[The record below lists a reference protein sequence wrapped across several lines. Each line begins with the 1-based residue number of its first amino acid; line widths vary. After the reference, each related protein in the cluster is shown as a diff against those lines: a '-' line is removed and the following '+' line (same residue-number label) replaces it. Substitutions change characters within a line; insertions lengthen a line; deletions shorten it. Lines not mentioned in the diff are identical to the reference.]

1 MSLSKR
7 FVRLQKRVQQTSQK
21 VKKTVARLCASSS
34 EEDKRE
40 RNKLRK
46 RKPAESAKD
55 KSSKDCPP
63 PSDDNNPQP
72 QSPTE
77 AKPVNPP
84 AYDAPVEHENP
95 YDRIAHH
102 LCRALIDHIR
112 AHYFGPPSTCS
123 CSVYSTSECGGCRS
137 ESSTTHTGATT
148 MTNEMEEAA
157 PESCSNNHL
166 TRKRET
172 KHKKSTGPCVP
183 PSRTHPK
190 PDSKM
195 SIPRILS
202 SQVPLRLPR
211 LRPVPPELD
220 PRPALQHHAEIMH
233 QLGYPMDQPIPVS
246 ETFYRST
253 KYEMPQPEHDDEYD
267 FANIRARSRTV
278 GTGQYYSKRICS
290 WLRDLPEQQNP
301 LRRKPKVE
309 NLLSPGGSRRDG
321 LATIIE

>member
-1 MSLSKR
+1 MSLRKG
-7 FVRLQKRVQQTSQK
+7 FARLQKRVHQTGQK
-21 VKKTVARLCASSS
+21 VKKTVARLCSSS
-34 EEDKRE
+34 SKEHKRE

-46 RKPAESAKD
+46 RNPAESAD
-55 KSSKDCPP
+55 KSSKDGSP

-77 AKPVNPP
+77 ASPVNSPP
-84 AYDAPVEHENP
+84 HDAAVEHENP
-95 YDRIAHH
+95 YDRVAHH
-102 LCRALIDHIR
+102 LCQALVDHIR

-137 ESSTTHTGATT
+137 EPTTHTGATT
-148 MTNEMEEAA
+148 MTNEREEATP
-157 PESCSNNHL
+157 PESSSNNHS
-166 TRKRET
+166 TRRKEA
-172 KHKKSTGPCVP
+172 KQKKSTGPHVP
-183 PSRTHPK
+183 PSPTHPK
-190 PDSKM
+190 PDDDL

-220 PRPALQHHAEIMH
+220 PRPALYHNATFMR
-233 QLGYPMDQPIPVS
+233 QLGYPIDQPIPVS

-267 FANIRARSRTV
+267 YANIRARSRTV

-309 NLLSPGGSRRDG
+309 NLSSPGGSRKDG
-321 LATIIE
+321 LATITE